1 MTPYQKD
8 AIAHLESIL
17 GGADLLVFRG
27 LVESFA
33 APVANAAPLQ
43 EPKHCPTLDALTSG
57 IQNGLSVYEMCR
69 QNGWKVRTAY
79 AKLYR
84 AGLTVKTLREEGG
97 RE

>member
-8 AIAHLESIL
+8 AIAHLEGIL
-17 GGADLLVFRG
+17 TGADLLVFRG

-33 APVANAAPLQ
+33 APVANAAPLP
-43 EPKHCPTLDALTSG
+43 EPKDYPTLDALISG
-57 IQNGLSVYEMCR
+57 IQNGLSVYKMCR

-79 AKLYR
+79 TTLYR
-84 AGLTVKTLREEGG
+84 AGLSVAKLREEGG